1 MCPDQTYLWEN
12 RIECLDVCGT
22 EFIEPSS
29 TFGFMMISNN
39 QAHELSCP
47 WQINSSC
54 KIIEL
59 QLMSVVD
66 RYNCAWDFW
75 QVDGDKFCI
84 EENLPLWISGK
95 SAQLHLEA
103 SSMPNM
109 FSVRWK
115 CRGHFLEGEKCDFL
129 WIDFLKR
136 FSVISDGAES
146 VEHGDVFKL
155 GSLSF
160 SILTILKSKTEAEF
174 DTIQKELSKFFDDL
188 ESKSFKE
195 ILNDN
200 HLLARAGSFA
210 RSMFEE
216 NIPELVHLMTVPL
229 ILLQFNVTSLFLEEE
244 ITNEEIITSWIKI
257 IESMSCSS
265 FQYCPELKKIFESL
279 FVDDFMAKNFPQ
291 FANVEKSQEAVF
303 YLVGTLS
310 IFAVIP
316 AFVVTQK
323 VRKKLNDSSENQHL
337 REIFVPLKQ
346 LKLDS
351 SNCELIGEGFYGRII
366 KTKLNDQEVCVKE
379 VTGKSDAEVQ
389 RSILEQAHFLSKL
402 EHENVMGLSNLS
414 WSSDGMP
421 LIIMPL
427 MSRGSLLSFIQHEI
441 TEAPLTTTLIIR
453 FARDLCRGMEYLSGK
468 HIIHRDLAARNC
480 LLDSNLNIKISDFG
494 LSRISKSAVE
504 ESEVEYIIKSH
515 DLALPLRWVAPE
527 ALKNGRFSV
536 MSDVWSFGVL
546 FWEMLSRGIRPYTE
560 LRNEGIIGFLDK
572 GERLQRPSYWQDDEV
587 WKILLRTWHMN
598 PDGR

>member
-1 MCPDQTYLWEN
+1 M
-12 RIECLDVCGT
+12 
-22 EFIEPSS
+22 
-29 TFGFMMISNN
+29 
-39 QAHELSCP
+39 
-47 WQINSSC
+47 
-54 KIIEL
+54 
-59 QLMSVVD
+59 
-66 RYNCAWDFW
+66 
-75 QVDGDKFCI
+75 
-84 EENLPLWISGK
+84 
-95 SAQLHLEA
+95 
-103 SSMPNM
+103 
-109 FSVRWK
+109 
-115 CRGHFLEGEKCDFL
+115 
-129 WIDFLKR
+129 
-136 FSVISDGAES
+136 
-146 VEHGDVFKL
+146 
-155 GSLSF
+155 
-160 SILTILKSKTEAEF
+160 
-174 DTIQKELSKFFDDL
+174 
-188 ESKSFKE
+188 
-195 ILNDN
+195 
-200 HLLARAGSFA
+200 
-210 RSMFEE
+210 
-216 NIPELVHLMTVPL
+216 
-229 ILLQFNVTSLFLEEE
+229 
-244 ITNEEIITSWIKI
+244 
-257 IESMSCSS
+257 
-265 FQYCPELKKIFESL
+265 
-279 FVDDFMAKNFPQ
+279 
-291 FANVEKSQEAVF
+291 
-303 YLVGTLS
+303 
-310 IFAVIP
+310 
-316 AFVVTQK
+316 
-323 VRKKLNDSSENQHL
+323 
-337 REIFVPLKQ
+337 
-346 LKLDS
+346 
-351 SNCELIGEGFYGRII
+351 GRII

-560 LRNEGIIGFLDK
+560 LRNEQIVGFLDK

-587 WKILLRTWHMN
+587 WKILLRTWHVN
-598 PDGR
+598 PDGRPTFLGLYEFFKHQNQKYIRLEAETGFLATIVPPKQEIIFLMNASDRKPARRSSFNQKYRRSANFYLAAGASLPVVDHSQSQSFNSSMKKQHASTSF